1 MVEARYAVKGE
12 TCRRRRRSFYCN
24 TEGEFGYSEL
34 WREKRL
40 METAVF
46 GKKKICKMARKYYR
60 WTKNKCND
68 PLNPLWKIADVF
80 LREETGQ
87 QNNLSTR

>member
-12 TCRRRRRSFYCN
+12 TCSRRRRSFYCN
-24 TEGEFGYSEL
+24 TEGEFGYFEL

-46 GKKKICKMARKYYR
+46 GKKRYAN
-60 WTKNKCND
+60 W
-68 PLNPLWKIADVF
+68 
-80 LREETGQ
+80 RENIIDGLKTNVMILLTLFGK
-87 QNNLSTR
+87 